1 MEQKYHELTA
11 KYAISARKY
20 FWILRLAIYH
30 VDGKQLE
37 SSYEIATYPSSP
49 EVYEVACRILEA
61 LYADDKNL
69 EAYKVRLPKC
79 ENEEDLVFNNID

>member
-1 MEQKYHELTA
+1 MEQRYHDLTA

-37 SSYEIATYPSSP
+37 SSYEIATYPSSQ

-61 LYADDKNL
+61 LYADN
-69 EAYKVRLPKC
+69 
-79 ENEEDLVFNNID
+79 NNIN